1 MQKPLAVEIASPD
14 NDALT
19 GDTGSFLT
27 AAPAPTT
34 PIQRSTAARAYK
46 KDQLMNL
53 TPVQVVDK
61 LYGVAIQ
68 ACKKEDAPL
77 AQRAISELIV
87 GLNFE
92 YQEISTPL
100 FRLYRYCKDCIRDGK
115 LEDAITVLVE
125 LRAAWA
131 QAFHLNGG

>member
-1 MQKPLAVEIASPD
+1 MQKSLAVEIPTVEHDVVAGETGM
-14 NDALT
+14 NLT
-19 GDTGSFLT
+19 GETLPSSS
-27 AAPAPTT
+27 
-34 PIQRSTAARAYK
+34 IQRSTAVRAYK
-46 KDQLMNL
+46 KDQIMNL

-61 LYGVAIQ
+61 LYGVAIN
-68 ACKKEDAPL
+68 ACKKEDTSL

-125 LRAAWA
+125 LRATWA